1 MASNQYLEE
10 KLRLMQL
17 DQKPF
22 ANCYPEQNPL
32 DVFKTHVA
40 NAVAGIFPVDAA
52 KVFGLLQ
59 RTKALEHGDLTL
71 PVPALGVKGDKAEL
85 AAKLVEK
92 ACPTTHSQYRLT
104 LTVS

>member
-1 MASNQYLEE
+1 MASTPYLEE
-10 KLRLMQL
+10 KLRLMKL

-40 NAVAGIFPVDAA
+40 HAVAGILPVDAA

-92 ACPTTHSQYRLT
+92 VCPAPHCRHVQLT
-104 LTVS
+104 